1 MKWFNIMKIEEVE
14 QVGQDLLNYVVELE
28 DLFEDLMQLHLVM
41 LDLAR
46 DVERQHPE
54 IIEELGQIPHAN
66 IQRAMEITRELHAQ
80 TSDKRRDIHAIVDA
94 ERIDIPA
101 LYFEL
106 TENDWQEMREFLER
120 MPRDF
125 LQVMDR
131 QELPPMPD
139 IVRMTEIVDMFREP
153 DEDWTQMTD

>member
-1 MKWFNIMKIEEVE
+1 MTWFNIMKIEEVE

-28 DLFEDLMQLHLVM
+28 DLFEDLVQLHLVM
-41 LDLAR
+41 IDMAS
-46 DVERQHPE
+46 ETQHPE
-54 IIEELGQIPHAN
+54 IIEERGQM
-66 IQRAMEITRELHAQ
+66 QQVMDITREILAR

-94 ERIDIPA
+94 EKIDISA

-106 TENDWQEMREFLER
+106 TENNWQDMREYLET
-120 MPRDF
+120 MPRDY
-125 LQVMDR
+125 LLIMDR

-153 DEDWTQMTD
+153 EDDWTQMTD

>member
-28 DLFEDLMQLHLVM
+28 DLFEDLVQLHLVM
-41 LDLAR
+41 IDMAS
-46 DVERQHPE
+46 ETQHPE
-54 IIEELGQIPHAN
+54 IIEERGQM
-66 IQRAMEITRELHAQ
+66 QQVMDITREILAR

-94 ERIDIPA
+94 EKIDISA

-106 TENDWQEMREFLER
+106 TENNWQDMREYLET

-139 IVRMTEIVDMFREP
+139 IVRMIEIVDMFREP
-153 DEDWTQMTD
+153 EDDWTQMTD